1 MATESALNTAPA
13 LRLKASLHPFTVL
26 ELDTLDIESIR
37 QDLLKRLEQAPQLL
51 LRAPVVIQLPN
62 QPVSLELGQ
71 QLVDMLKALE
81 LIPIGLRYSK
91 PADGDNSADSSLLA
105 DALNLPF
112 VKESNKDSTKESSKT
127 PISQPPMVVKHPVRS
142 GQQVVNPDGDLIIFG
157 NVGQGAEV
165 LAAGHIHVY
174 GTLHGRALAGIKGN
188 QDATITCLKLQ
199 SELFAIAGQF
209 QVSEDMA
216 SQHWQQ
222 TAHIC
227 LRDGRL
233 IIESD

>member
-1 MATESALNTAPA
+1 MATESVLNNAPA

-26 ELDTLDIESIR
+26 ELDTLDLNIIHR
-37 QDLLKRLEQAPQLL
+37 DLAQRLKQAPQLL
-51 LRAPVVIQLPN
+51 LHAPVVIQLPA
-62 QPVSLELGQ
+62 QPITLEKAQGLIHT
-71 QLVDMLKALE
+71 LKTLSF
-81 LIPIGLRYSK
+81 IPIGLRHSQQNEQASEVDLT
-91 PADGDNSADSSLLA
+91 PLA
-105 DALNLPF
+105 EALKLPF
-112 VKESNKDSTKESSKT
+112 IKESAKESSKEST
-127 PISQPPMVVKHPVRS
+127 KAVPSKPPMLVKNPVRS
-142 GQQVVNPDGDLIIFG
+142 GQQVVNPEGDLVIFG

-165 LAAGHIHVY
+165 LAAGNIHVY
-174 GTLHGRALAGIKGN
+174 GTLHGRALAGIRGN
-188 QDATITCLKLQ
+188 KQATISCMKLQ

-216 SQHWQQ
+216 ASHWQQ